1 MIVLFKARLLA
12 FRGHLLIMLFYWL
25 VLTVTA
31 TVQAQRITGEQKND
45 SCVCELSSSLWAFPT
60 VKFEGVAKQVQTCE
74 NNLIEFHKKVK
85 DRNVQLP
92 KMERTLK
99 DITARL
105 KPFEYLN
112 TNGLYNA
119 LHLRQL
125 MEELDEIYYTANDAH
140 KKNPSKAT
148 NDLLKELTRAKKDI
162 QNMYKSN
169 IFNLETMKTRLRD
182 LNNRAQTCKTIPEDF
197 RSTCH
202 QRIMSN
208 ISSPV
213 VTKLNSIS
221 SSYISGAW
229 GRDAK
234 QNSKERYWEHC
245 LVSGNKHG
253 NTIRMYNSYEDFMA
267 TKNYK
272 DEYIASS
279 YSHNNAVQGSGTIL
293 YDNTV
298 FYQCYN
304 TPEICS
310 FNITT
315 KATKR
320 VKLDDAG
327 IDNKFPFCYYSC
339 RDWTD
344 IDLEADQDAVW
355 VIYAT
360 EENHGNIVVSRLD
373 PLELNITHTWKTHLF
388 KRSVTSTF
396 MVCGVLYATRFVNTY
411 QEEVFYA
418 FDTTTG
424 QEINTLSLP
433 FEKVSAGIANLNYNP
448 VDRRLYMYN
457 DGYLLAYNTFN

>member
-1 MIVLFKARLLA
+1 
-12 FRGHLLIMLFYWL
+12 MLSYLL
-25 VLTVTA
+25 VLTVIA
-31 TVQAQRITGEQKND
+31 TVEAQRIQGELKDN
-45 SCVCELSSSLWAFPT
+45 SCVCKLSSSIWAFPA
-60 VKFEGVAKQVQTCE
+60 VRFEGIQKQLQTCE
-74 NNLIEFHKKVK
+74 ENLLEFHKKIKHSSIQV
-85 DRNVQLP
+85 P
-92 KMERTLK
+92 KMELTLK
-99 DITARL
+99 NIKARL

-112 TNGLYNA
+112 TNGLYNT
-119 LHLRQL
+119 LHLQQL
-125 MEELDEIYYTANDAH
+125 IEELDEIYYTARDAH
-140 KKNPSKAT
+140 KKSPSKET
-148 NDLLKELTRAKKDI
+148 NDLLKELINAQKDVKT
-162 QNMYKSN
+162 MYKSN
-169 IFNLETMKTRLRD
+169 MFNLETMKSRLRD
-182 LNNRAQTCKTIPEDF
+182 LNNRVQTCKTIPEDF

-229 GRDAK
+229 GREAK
-234 QNSKERYWEHC
+234 RDSAERYWEHC
-245 LVSGNKHG
+245 LVSGYKLG

-267 TKNYK
+267 NKNYK

-279 YSHNNAVQGSGTIL
+279 YSASNAVQGSGTIL

-298 FYQCYN
+298 FYQCYSAA
-304 TPEICS
+304 EICS

-315 KATKR
+315 KVTKR
-320 VKLDDAG
+320 MKLDGAG

-373 PLELNITHTWKTHLF
+373 PLSLNITHTWKTHLF

-418 FDTTTG
+418 FDTVTG
-424 QEINTLSLP
+424 HEINSLSLP

-457 DGYLLAYNTFN
+457 NGYLLAYNTFN

>member
-1 MIVLFKARLLA
+1 
-12 FRGHLLIMLFYWL
+12 MLSYLL
-25 VLTVTA
+25 VLTVT
-31 TVQAQRITGEQKND
+31 VEAQRIQGEQKDD
-45 SCVCELSSSLWAFPT
+45 SCVCKLSSSIWAFPA
-60 VKFEGVAKQVQTCE
+60 VRFEGVQKHLQTCE
-74 NNLIEFHKKVK
+74 ENLLQFHKK
-85 DRNVQLP
+85 DSNVRLP
-92 KMERTLK
+92 KMELTLK
-99 DITARL
+99 NIKTRL
-105 KPFEYLN
+105 TRFEYLN
-112 TNGLYNA
+112 TNGLYNS
-119 LHLRQL
+119 LHLQQL
-125 MEELDEIYYTANDAH
+125 TEELDEIYYTARDAH
-140 KKNPSKAT
+140 KKSPSKET
-148 NDLLKELTRAKKDI
+148 NDLLKELTNARKDVE
-162 QNMYKSN
+162 NMYKNN
-169 IFNLETMKTRLRD
+169 IFNLETMKSRLRN
-182 LNNRAQTCKTIPEDF
+182 LNNRVQTCKTIPEDF

-213 VTKLNSIS
+213 VTKLNSFS
-221 SSYISGAW
+221 KSYISGAW
-229 GRDAK
+229 GREAK
-234 QNSKERYWEHC
+234 RDSKERYWEHS
-245 LVSGNKHG
+245 LVSGHKHG

-267 TKNYK
+267 SKNYK
-272 DEYIASS
+272 DEQIASS
-279 YSHNNAVQGSGTIL
+279 YSHKNAVQGSGTIL

-298 FYQCYN
+298 FYQCYS
-304 TPEICS
+304 TAEICS

-315 KATKR
+315 QASKR
-320 VKLDDAG
+320 VQLVGAG

-373 PLELNITHTWKTHLF
+373 PLALNITHTWKTQLF

-396 MVCGVLYATRFVNTY
+396 MMCGVLYATRFVNTY

>member
-1 MIVLFKARLLA
+1 MFVYLL
-12 FRGHLLIMLFYWL
+12 L
-25 VLTVTA
+25 LTVIV
-31 TVQAQRITGEQKND
+31 TVEAQRVPGLQKTD
-45 SCVCELSSSLWAFPT
+45 SCLCKINSSIWTFPAVQFVEVT
-60 VKFEGVAKQVQTCE
+60 KEVQTCE
-74 NNLIEFHKKVK
+74 DNLNEFEEKL
-85 DRNVQLP
+85 RNTDVELP
-92 KMERTLK
+92 SMGTNLQN
-99 DITARL
+99 ITARL
-105 KPFEYLN
+105 EVFNYLH
-112 TNGLYNA
+112 TSGLYNA

-125 MEELDEIYYTANDAH
+125 NQELEEIHRFVSEAH
-140 KKNPSKAT
+140 MQNPNKET
-148 NDLLKELTRAKKDI
+148 HNLLSELNKAKKDV
-162 QNMYKSN
+162 QRMYKDDF
-169 IFNLETMKTRLRD
+169 FNLETMKKRLQD
-182 LNNRAQTCKTIPEDF
+182 LNNRAQTCKTIPNDF

-202 QRIMSN
+202 QHIMTR
-208 ISSPV
+208 ISSPR

-221 SSYISGAW
+221 KSYISGAW
-229 GRDAK
+229 GRDALLT
-234 QNSKERYWEHC
+234 NNRYWERC

-253 NTIRMYNSYEDFMA
+253 NTIRVYNSHEDFMA
-267 TKNYK
+267 SKNYK
-272 DEYIASS
+272 DEQIASS
-279 YSHNNAVQGSGTIL
+279 YSDKNAVQGSGTIL

-298 FYQCYN
+298 FYQCYE
-304 TPEICS
+304 TAEICS
-310 FNITT
+310 FNITSQS
-315 KATKR
+315 TKR
-320 VKLDDAG
+320 VKLDGAR

-396 MVCGVLYATRFVNTY
+396 MVCGVLYATRYVSNY

-424 QEINTLSLP
+424 KEINTLSLP

>member
-1 MIVLFKARLLA
+1 
-12 FRGHLLIMLFYWL
+12 
-25 VLTVTA
+25 
-31 TVQAQRITGEQKND
+31 
-45 SCVCELSSSLWAFPT
+45 
-60 VKFEGVAKQVQTCE
+60 
-74 NNLIEFHKKVK
+74 
-85 DRNVQLP
+85 
-92 KMERTLK
+92 
-99 DITARL
+99 
-105 KPFEYLN
+105 
-112 TNGLYNA
+112 
-119 LHLRQL
+119 
-125 MEELDEIYYTANDAH
+125 
-140 KKNPSKAT
+140 
-148 NDLLKELTRAKKDI
+148 
-162 QNMYKSN
+162 
-169 IFNLETMKTRLRD
+169 
-182 LNNRAQTCKTIPEDF
+182 
-197 RSTCH
+197 
-202 QRIMSN
+202 MSN

-221 SSYISGAW
+221 KSYISGAW
-229 GRDAK
+229 GREAK
-234 QNSKERYWEHC
+234 RDSKERYWEHC
-245 LVSGNKHG
+245 LVSGHQHG

-267 TKNYK
+267 SKNYK

-279 YSHNNAVQGSGTIL
+279 YSHKNAVQGSGTIL

-298 FYQCYN
+298 FYQCYG
-304 TPEICS
+304 TAEICS

-315 KATKR
+315 QATKR
-320 VKLDDAG
+320 VQLVGAG

-344 IDLEADQDAVW
+344 IDLGVDQNAVW

-373 PLELNITHTWKTHLF
+373 PLSLNITHTWKTQLF

-424 QEINTLSLP
+424 QEINTLSLT

-457 DGYLLAYNTFN
+457 DGYLLAYNTFNWGLYAANKKYAIQSPNFTACWKISKYAQWLN

>member
-1 MIVLFKARLLA
+1 MFIYLL
-12 FRGHLLIMLFYWL
+12 L
-25 VLTVTA
+25 LTVIA
-31 TVQAQRITGEQKND
+31 TVEAQRIPGLQKTD
-45 SCVCELSSSLWAFPT
+45 SCLCKINSSIWTFPAVQFVEVT
-60 VKFEGVAKQVQTCE
+60 KEVQTCE
-74 NNLIEFHKKVK
+74 ENLNEFEEKL
-85 DRNVQLP
+85 RNTDAELP
-92 KMERTLK
+92 SMGATLQN
-99 DITARL
+99 ITARL
-105 KPFEYLN
+105 KAFNYLH
-112 TNGLYNA
+112 TSGLYNS

-125 MEELDEIYYTANDAH
+125 NQELEEIHQIVNEAHMENPNNETHNLLSELNKAKNDVQ
-140 KKNPSKAT
+140 
-148 NDLLKELTRAKKDI
+148 R
-162 QNMYKSN
+162 MYKDDF
-169 IFNLETMKTRLRD
+169 FNLETMKKRLQD
-182 LNNRAQTCKTIPEDF
+182 LNNRAQTCKTIPNDF

-202 QRIMSN
+202 QRIMTR
-208 ISSPV
+208 ISSPR

-221 SSYISGAW
+221 KSYISGAW
-229 GRDAK
+229 GRDALLT
-234 QNSKERYWEHC
+234 NNLYWEHC

-253 NTIRMYNSYEDFMA
+253 NIIRVYNSHEDFMA
-267 TKNYK
+267 SKNYK
-272 DEYIASS
+272 DEPIASS
-279 YSHNNAVQGSGTIL
+279 YSDKNAVQGSGTIL

-298 FYQCYN
+298 YYQCYE
-304 TPEICS
+304 TAEICS
-310 FNITT
+310 FNITSQS
-315 KATKR
+315 TKR
-320 VKLDDAG
+320 VKLDGAG

-396 MVCGVLYATRFVNTY
+396 MVCGVLYATRFVSTY

>member
-1 MIVLFKARLLA
+1 
-12 FRGHLLIMLFYWL
+12 MLPYLL

-31 TVQAQRITGEQKND
+31 TVQAQRVPGEQRND
-45 SCVCELSSSLWAFPT
+45 SCVCKLSSSIWAFPT
-60 VKFEGVAKQVQTCE
+60 VKFEGVSNQVQTCE
-74 NNLIEFHKKVK
+74 DNLIQFHKKVK

-92 KMERTLK
+92 KMELTLK

-125 MEELDEIYYTANDAH
+125 MEELDEIYSTASDAH
-140 KKNPSKAT
+140 KKSPSKET
-148 NDLLKELTRAKKDI
+148 NDLLKELTRAKKDV

-169 IFNLETMKTRLRD
+169 VFNLETMKSRLRD

-221 SSYISGAW
+221 KSYISGAW

-245 LVSGNKHG
+245 LVSGHKHG

-267 TKNYK
+267 SKNYK
-272 DEYIASS
+272 DESIAPS
-279 YSHNNAVQGSGTIL
+279 YSHTNAVQGSGTIL

-298 FYQCYN
+298 FYQCYG
-304 TPEICS
+304 TAEICS

-315 KATKR
+315 QATKR

-360 EENHGNIVVSRLD
+360 EENYGNIVVSRLN

-396 MVCGVLYATRFVNTY
+396 MVCGVLYATRYVSTY

-457 DGYLLAYNTFN
+457 DAYLLAYNTFN

>member
-1 MIVLFKARLLA
+1 MSVLIKAGLLA
-12 FRGHLLIMLFYWL
+12 FRGYLLIMLSYLL
-25 VLTVTA
+25 VLTVIA
-31 TVQAQRITGEQKND
+31 TVQAQRIQGEQTND
-45 SCVCELSSSLWAFPT
+45 SCVCKLSSSIWAFPT
-60 VKFEGVAKQVQTCE
+60 VKFEEVANQVQTCE
-74 NNLIEFHKKVK
+74 DNLIQFNKKVK

-92 KMERTLK
+92 KMELTLK

-105 KPFEYLN
+105 KQFEYLN
-112 TNGLYNA
+112 TKGLYNA

-125 MEELDEIYYTANDAH
+125 MEELDEIYYTASDAH
-140 KKNPSKAT
+140 KKSPSKET

-169 IFNLETMKTRLRD
+169 VFNLETMKTRLRD

-202 QRIMSN
+202 QRIMST

-221 SSYISGAW
+221 KSYISGAW

-245 LVSGNKHG
+245 LVSGHKHG

-267 TKNYK
+267 NKNYK
-272 DEYIASS
+272 DESIASS
-279 YSHNNAVQGSGTIL
+279 YSHKNAVQGSGTIL

-298 FYQCYN
+298 FYQCYG
-304 TPEICS
+304 TAEICS

-315 KATKR
+315 QATKR

-373 PLELNITHTWKTHLF
+373 PLELNITHTWKTNLF

-396 MVCGVLYATRFVNTY
+396 IVCGVLYATRYVNTY

-424 QEINTLSLP
+424 QEINTLSLT

-457 DGYLLAYNTFN
+457 DAYLLAYDTFN

>member
-1 MIVLFKARLLA
+1 
-12 FRGHLLIMLFYWL
+12 MLSYLL
-25 VLTVTA
+25 VLTVTV
-31 TVQAQRITGEQKND
+31 TVEAQRIQGEQKDD
-45 SCVCELSSSLWAFPT
+45 SCVCKLSSSIWAFPT
-60 VKFEGVAKQVQTCE
+60 VRFEGVQKQLQTCE
-74 NNLIEFHKKVK
+74 ENLIKFHNK
-85 DRNVQLP
+85 DSNVQMP
-92 KMERTLK
+92 KMELSLK
-99 DITARL
+99 NIKARL
-105 KPFEYLN
+105 KPFEYLD
-112 TNGLYNA
+112 TNGLYNT
-119 LHLRQL
+119 LHLQQL
-125 MEELDEIYYTANDAH
+125 MQELDQMYYTARDAH
-140 KKNPSKAT
+140 NKNPSKET
-148 NDLLKELTRAKKDI
+148 NDLLKELTNAKEDV
-162 QNMYKSN
+162 QNMYKNN

-182 LNNRAQTCKTIPEDF
+182 LNNRVQTCKTIPEDF

-221 SSYISGAW
+221 KSYISGAW

-234 QNSKERYWEHC
+234 RDSKERYWEHC
-245 LVSGNKHG
+245 LVSGNQHG
-253 NTIRMYNSYEDFMA
+253 STVRMYNSYEDFMA
-267 TKNYK
+267 NKNYK
-272 DEYIASS
+272 DENIASS
-279 YSHNNAVQGSGTIL
+279 YSHKNAVQGSGTIL

-298 FYQCYN
+298 FYQCYS
-304 TPEICS
+304 TAEICS

-315 KATKR
+315 QTTKR
-320 VKLDDAG
+320 MKLDGAG
-327 IDNKFPFCYYSC
+327 IENKFPFCYYSC

-344 IDLEADQDAVW
+344 IDLEADQNAVW

-373 PLELNITHTWKTHLF
+373 PLSLNITHTWKTQLF

-396 MVCGVLYATRFVNTY
+396 MVCGVLYATRYVNTY

-424 QEINTLSLP
+424 QEINFLSLP
-433 FEKVSAGIANLNYNP
+433 FEKVSPGIANLNYNP

>member
-1 MIVLFKARLLA
+1 
-12 FRGHLLIMLFYWL
+12 MLSYLL
-25 VLTVTA
+25 VLTVIVTA
-31 TVQAQRITGEQKND
+31 EAQKIQGVQKDD
-45 SCVCELSSSLWAFPT
+45 SCVCKLSSSIWAFPT
-60 VKFEGVAKQVQTCE
+60 VRFEGVQKQLQTCE
-74 NNLIEFHKKVK
+74 ENVLQFIKKVK
-85 DRNVQLP
+85 DGDVQLP
-92 KMERTLK
+92 MMERTLK
-99 DITARL
+99 NIKTRL
-105 KPFEYLN
+105 KRFEYLN
-112 TNGLYNA
+112 TSGLYNS
-119 LHLRQL
+119 LHLQQL
-125 MEELDEIYYTANDAH
+125 RDELDAIYYTASDAQ
-140 KKNPSKAT
+140 KKSPSKET
-148 NDLLKELTRAKKDI
+148 NDLLKEVTNARKDVE
-162 QNMYKSN
+162 NMYKNN
-169 IFNLETMKTRLRD
+169 IFNLETMKSRLRD
-182 LNNRAQTCKTIPEDF
+182 LNNRVQTCKTIPDDF
-197 RSTCH
+197 RSTCY

-221 SSYISGAW
+221 KSYISGAW

-234 QNSKERYWEHC
+234 RGSKERYWEHC
-245 LVSGNKHG
+245 LVSGNQLG
-253 NTIRMYNSYEDFMA
+253 NTVRMYNSYEDFMA
-267 TKNYK
+267 SKNYK

-279 YSHNNAVQGSGTIL
+279 YSHANAVQGSGTIL

-298 FYQCYN
+298 FYQCYD
-304 TPEICS
+304 TAEICS

-315 KATKR
+315 QETKR
-320 VKLDDAG
+320 VQLVGAG

-344 IDLEADQDAVW
+344 IDLEADQNAVW

-360 EENHGNIVVSRLD
+360 EENRGNIVVSRLD
-373 PLELNITHTWKTHLF
+373 PLSLNITHTWKTHLF

-418 FDTTTG
+418 FDTATG

-457 DGYLLAYNTFN
+457 DGYLLAYNTFS

>member
-1 MIVLFKARLLA
+1 MLSYLLVFTVIV
-12 FRGHLLIMLFYWL
+12 
-25 VLTVTA
+25 TVE
-31 TVQAQRITGEQKND
+31 AQRIQGEQKDD
-45 SCVCELSSSLWAFPT
+45 SCVCKLSSSIWAFPA
-60 VKFEGVAKQVQTCE
+60 VRFEGVQKHLQTCE
-74 NNLIEFHKKVK
+74 ENLLQFHKKIK
-85 DRNVQLP
+85 DSNVRLP
-92 KMERTLK
+92 KMELTLK
-99 DITARL
+99 NIKTRMTR
-105 KPFEYLN
+105 FEYLN
-112 TNGLYNA
+112 TNGLYNS
-119 LHLRQL
+119 LHLQQL
-125 MEELDEIYYTANDAH
+125 TEELDEIYYTARDAH
-140 KKNPSKAT
+140 KKSPSKET
-148 NDLLKELTRAKKDI
+148 NDLLKELTNARKEVE
-162 QNMYKSN
+162 NMYKKN
-169 IFNLETMKTRLRD
+169 IFNLETMKSRLRD
-182 LNNRAQTCKTIPEDF
+182 LNNRVQTCKTIPEDF

-202 QRIMSN
+202 QRIMSI

-213 VTKLNSIS
+213 VTKLNSFS
-221 SSYISGAW
+221 KSYISGAW
-229 GRDAK
+229 GREAK
-234 QNSKERYWEHC
+234 RDSNERYWEHS
-245 LVSGNKHG
+245 LVSGHKHG

-267 TKNYK
+267 SKNYK
-272 DEYIASS
+272 DEYIAPS
-279 YSHNNAVQGSGTIL
+279 YSHKNAVQGSGTIL

-298 FYQCYN
+298 FYQCYS
-304 TPEICS
+304 TAEICS

-315 KATKR
+315 QASKR
-320 VKLDDAG
+320 VQLVGAG

-373 PLELNITHTWKTHLF
+373 PLALNITHTWKTQLF

-396 MVCGVLYATRFVNTY
+396 MMCGVLYATRFVNTY

>member
-1 MIVLFKARLLA
+1 MFILHLLLLTVIGTVEAQRVPGQQKTDSCLCKINSSIWTFPAVQFMEVTEQVQICEDSLNKFEEMLRNTNAELPMMEDTLQNISARLQA
-12 FRGHLLIMLFYWL
+12 FGYL
-25 VLTVTA
+25 
-31 TVQAQRITGEQKND
+31 
-45 SCVCELSSSLWAFPT
+45 
-60 VKFEGVAKQVQTCE
+60 QT
-74 NNLIEFHKKVK
+74 
-85 DRNVQLP
+85 R
-92 KMERTLK
+92 
-99 DITARL
+99 
-105 KPFEYLN
+105 
-112 TNGLYNA
+112 GLYSA

-125 MEELDEIYYTANDAH
+125 NQELEDIHQSVNETHMQKPNKETHYLLSEINKAKNDVQ
-140 KKNPSKAT
+140 
-148 NDLLKELTRAKKDI
+148 R
-162 QNMYKSN
+162 MYRDDF
-169 IFNLETMKTRLRD
+169 FNLETMKKRLRD
-182 LNNRAQTCKTIPEDF
+182 LNNRAESCKTIPNDF

-202 QRIMSN
+202 QRIMTR

-221 SSYISGAW
+221 KSYISGAW
-229 GRDAK
+229 GRDALL
-234 QNSKERYWEHC
+234 SKERYWEHC
-245 LVSGNKHG
+245 LVSGHKHG

-267 TKNYK
+267 NRNYK
-272 DEYIASS
+272 DEQIASS
-279 YSHNNAVQGSGTIL
+279 YSDKNAVQGSGTIL

-298 FYQCYN
+298 FYQCYSAA
-304 TPEICS
+304 EICS

-315 KATKR
+315 KVTKR
-320 VKLDDAG
+320 MKLDGAG

-373 PLELNITHTWKTHLF
+373 PLSLNITHTWKTHLF

-418 FDTTTG
+418 FDTVTG
-424 QEINTLSLP
+424 HEINSLSLP

-448 VDRRLYMYN
+448 VDEKLYLYN
-457 DGYLLAYNTFN
+457 DAYLLAYDTFN

>member
-1 MIVLFKARLLA
+1 
-12 FRGHLLIMLFYWL
+12 MLSYLL

-31 TVQAQRITGEQKND
+31 TVQAQRFPGEQNNG
-45 SCVCELSSSLWAFPT
+45 SCVCKLSSSIWAFPT
-60 VKFEGVAKQVQTCE
+60 VKFEEVANQVQTCE

-85 DRNVQLP
+85 DKDVQLP
-92 KMERTLK
+92 KMELTLK
-99 DITARL
+99 NITARL

-112 TNGLYNA
+112 TKGLYNA

-125 MEELDEIYYTANDAH
+125 MDELDQIYYTASDAH

-148 NDLLKELTRAKKDI
+148 SDLLKELTNAKKYI

-169 IFNLETMKTRLRD
+169 VFNLETMKTRLRD

-202 QRIMSN
+202 QRLMSN

-221 SSYISGAW
+221 KSYISGAW

-234 QNSKERYWEHC
+234 LNSKERYWEHC
-245 LVSGNKHG
+245 LVSGHKHG
-253 NTIRMYNSYEDFMA
+253 STIRMYNSYEDFMA
-267 TKNYK
+267 SRNYK
-272 DEYIASS
+272 DEPIAPS
-279 YSHNNAVQGSGTIL
+279 YSHANAVQGSGTIL

-298 FYQCYN
+298 FYQCYS
-304 TPEICS
+304 TAEICS

-315 KATKR
+315 KETKR
-320 VKLDDAG
+320 IKLDGAG
-327 IDNKFPFCYYSC
+327 IDSKFSFCYYSC

-344 IDLEADQDAVW
+344 IDLEGDKDAVW
-355 VIYAT
+355 AIYAT
-360 EENHGNIVVSRLD
+360 EENHGNIVLSRLD

-433 FEKVSAGIANLNYNP
+433 LEKVSAGIANLNYNP

-457 DGYLLAYNTFN
+457 DAYLLAYDTFN

>member
-1 MIVLFKARLLA
+1 MLSYCSFIYLYLLS
-12 FRGHLLIMLFYWL
+12 
-25 VLTVTA
+25 
-31 TVQAQRITGEQKND
+31 QRIQGEQKDD
-45 SCVCELSSSLWAFPT
+45 SCVCKLSSSIWAFPA
-60 VKFEGVAKQVQTCE
+60 VRFEGVQKHLQTCE
-74 NNLIEFHKKVK
+74 ENLLQFHKK
-85 DRNVQLP
+85 DSNVRLP
-92 KMERTLK
+92 KMELTLK
-99 DITARL
+99 NIKTRL
-105 KPFEYLN
+105 TRFEYLN
-112 TNGLYNA
+112 TNGLYNS
-119 LHLRQL
+119 LHLQQL
-125 MEELDEIYYTANDAH
+125 TEELDEIYYTARDAH
-140 KKNPSKAT
+140 KKRPSKET
-148 NDLLKELTRAKKDI
+148 NDLLKELTNARKDVE
-162 QNMYKSN
+162 NMYKKN
-169 IFNLETMKTRLRD
+169 IFNLETMKSRLRD
-182 LNNRAQTCKTIPEDF
+182 LNNRVQTCKTIPEDF

-213 VTKLNSIS
+213 VTKLNSFS
-221 SSYISGAW
+221 KSYISGAW
-229 GRDAK
+229 GREAK
-234 QNSKERYWEHC
+234 RDSKERYWEHS
-245 LVSGNKHG
+245 LVSGHKHG

-267 TKNYK
+267 SKNYK
-272 DEYIASS
+272 DEYIAPS
-279 YSHNNAVQGSGTIL
+279 YSHKNAVQGSGTIL

-298 FYQCYN
+298 FYQCYS
-304 TPEICS
+304 TAEICS

-315 KATKR
+315 QASKR
-320 VKLDDAG
+320 VQLVGAG

-344 IDLEADQDAVW
+344 IDLEADQNAVW

-373 PLELNITHTWKTHLF
+373 PLALNITHTWKTQLF

-396 MVCGVLYATRFVNTY
+396 MMCGVLYATRFVNTY

-433 FEKVSAGIANLNYNP
+433 VEKVSAGIANLNYNP

>member
-1 MIVLFKARLLA
+1 
-12 FRGHLLIMLFYWL
+12 MLSYLL

-31 TVQAQRITGEQKND
+31 TAQAQRIPGEEQNG
-45 SCVCELSSSLWAFPT
+45 SCVCKLSSSIWAFPT
-60 VKFEGVAKQVQTCE
+60 VKFEEVANQVQTCE
-74 NNLIEFHKKVK
+74 DNLTQFHKKVK
-85 DRNVQLP
+85 DSNVQLP
-92 KMERTLK
+92 KMELTLK
-99 DITARL
+99 EITARL

-125 MEELDEIYYTANDAH
+125 MEELDEIYYTASDAH
-140 KKNPSKAT
+140 KKSPSKET
-148 NDLLKELTRAKKDI
+148 SDLLKELTRAKKDI

-169 IFNLETMKTRLRD
+169 VFNLETMKTRLRD
-182 LNNRAQTCKTIPEDF
+182 LNNRAQNCKTIPEDF

-221 SSYISGAW
+221 KSYISGAW
-229 GRDAK
+229 GKEARP
-234 QNSKERYWEHC
+234 NSKERYWEHC

-267 TKNYK
+267 SKNYK
-272 DEYIASS
+272 DEQIAPS
-279 YSHNNAVQGSGTIL
+279 YSHKNAVQGSGTIL

-298 FYQCYN
+298 FYQCYS
-304 TPEICS
+304 TAEICS

-315 KATKR
+315 QATKR
-320 VKLDDAG
+320 VKLDGAG

-344 IDLEADQDAVW
+344 IDLEADRDAVW

-396 MVCGVLYATRFVNTY
+396 MVCGVLYATRYVSTY

-424 QEINTLSLP
+424 REINTLSLP

-457 DGYLLAYNTFN
+457 DAYLLSYDTFN

>member
-1 MIVLFKARLLA
+1 MYLQHQSVCY
-12 FRGHLLIMLFYWL
+12 LLIMLSYLL

-31 TVQAQRITGEQKND
+31 TAQAQRIPGEEQNG
-45 SCVCELSSSLWAFPT
+45 SCVCKLSSSIWAFPT
-60 VKFEGVAKQVQTCE
+60 VKFEEVANQVQTCE
-74 NNLIEFHKKVK
+74 DNLTQFHKKVK
-85 DRNVQLP
+85 DSNVQLP
-92 KMERTLK
+92 KMELTLK
-99 DITARL
+99 EITARL

-125 MEELDEIYYTANDAH
+125 MEELDEIYYTASDAH
-140 KKNPSKAT
+140 KKSPSKET
-148 NDLLKELTRAKKDI
+148 SDLLKELTRAKKDI

-169 IFNLETMKTRLRD
+169 VFNLETMKTRLRD
-182 LNNRAQTCKTIPEDF
+182 LNNRAQNCKTIPEDF

-221 SSYISGAW
+221 KSYISGAW
-229 GRDAK
+229 GKEARP
-234 QNSKERYWEHC
+234 NSKERYWEHC

-267 TKNYK
+267 SKNYK
-272 DEYIASS
+272 DEQIAPS
-279 YSHNNAVQGSGTIL
+279 YSHKNAVQGSGTIL

-298 FYQCYN
+298 FYQCYS
-304 TPEICS
+304 TAEICS

-315 KATKR
+315 QATKR
-320 VKLDDAG
+320 VKLDGAG

-344 IDLEADQDAVW
+344 IDLEADRDAVW

-396 MVCGVLYATRFVNTY
+396 MVCGVLYATRYVSTY

-424 QEINTLSLP
+424 REINTLSLP

-457 DGYLLAYNTFN
+457 DAYLLSYDTFN

>member
-1 MIVLFKARLLA
+1 
-12 FRGHLLIMLFYWL
+12 MLPYLL

-31 TVQAQRITGEQKND
+31 TVQAQRVPGEQRND
-45 SCVCELSSSLWAFPT
+45 SCVCKLSSSIWAFPT
-60 VKFEGVAKQVQTCE
+60 VKFEGVSNQVQTCE
-74 NNLIEFHKKVK
+74 DNLIQFHKKVK

-92 KMERTLK
+92 KMELTLK

-125 MEELDEIYYTANDAH
+125 MEELDEIYSTASDAH
-140 KKNPSKAT
+140 KKSPSKET
-148 NDLLKELTRAKKDI
+148 NDLLKELTRAKKDV

-169 IFNLETMKTRLRD
+169 VFNLETMKSRLRD

-221 SSYISGAW
+221 KSYISGAW

-245 LVSGNKHG
+245 LVSGHKHG

-267 TKNYK
+267 SKNYK
-272 DEYIASS
+272 DESIAPS
-279 YSHNNAVQGSGTIL
+279 YSHTNAVQGSGTIL

-298 FYQCYN
+298 FYQCYS
-304 TPEICS
+304 TAEICS

-315 KATKR
+315 QATKR
-320 VKLDDAG
+320 LKLDDAG

-360 EENHGNIVVSRLD
+360 EENYGNIVVSRLN

-396 MVCGVLYATRFVNTY
+396 MVCGVLYATRYVSTY

-448 VDRRLYMYN
+448 VDRKLYMYN
-457 DGYLLAYNTFN
+457 DAYLLAYNTFN

>member
-1 MIVLFKARLLA
+1 MSVLIKAGLLA
-12 FRGHLLIMLFYWL
+12 FRGYLLIMLSYLL
-25 VLTVTA
+25 VLTVIA
-31 TVQAQRITGEQKND
+31 TVQAQRIQGEQTND
-45 SCVCELSSSLWAFPT
+45 SCVCKLSSSIWAFPT
-60 VKFEGVAKQVQTCE
+60 VKFEEVANQVQTCE
-74 NNLIEFHKKVK
+74 DNLIQFNKKVK

-92 KMERTLK
+92 KMELTLK
-99 DITARL
+99 NITARV
-105 KPFEYLN
+105 KQFEYLN
-112 TNGLYNA
+112 TKGLYNA

-125 MEELDEIYYTANDAH
+125 MEELDEIYYTASDAH
-140 KKNPSKAT
+140 KKSPSKET

-169 IFNLETMKTRLRD
+169 VFNLETMKTRLRD

-202 QRIMSN
+202 QRIMST

-221 SSYISGAW
+221 KSYISGAW

-245 LVSGNKHG
+245 LVSGHKHG

-267 TKNYK
+267 NKNYK
-272 DEYIASS
+272 DESIASS
-279 YSHNNAVQGSGTIL
+279 YSHKNAVQGSGTIL

-298 FYQCYN
+298 FYQCYS
-304 TPEICS
+304 TAEICS

-315 KATKR
+315 QATKR

-344 IDLEADQDAVW
+344 IDLEADQGAVW

-373 PLELNITHTWKTHLF
+373 PLELNITHTWKTNLF

-396 MVCGVLYATRFVNTY
+396 IVCGVLYATRYVNTY

-424 QEINTLSLP
+424 QEINTLSLA

-457 DGYLLAYNTFN
+457 DAYLLAYDTFN